1 MERAFGRVVL
11 DLDLAKRV
19 LTSPSSQLGLDV
31 LNGFPPLSVGGDAT
45 PEDRDLLPRSR
56 MT

>member
-1 MERAFGRVVL
+1 MESAIGRVVL
-11 DLDLAKRV
+11 DLALAKRV
-19 LTSPSSQLGLDV
+19 LTSPSSQLGLDI

-45 PEDRDLLPRSR
+45 PKDRDLLPMKW